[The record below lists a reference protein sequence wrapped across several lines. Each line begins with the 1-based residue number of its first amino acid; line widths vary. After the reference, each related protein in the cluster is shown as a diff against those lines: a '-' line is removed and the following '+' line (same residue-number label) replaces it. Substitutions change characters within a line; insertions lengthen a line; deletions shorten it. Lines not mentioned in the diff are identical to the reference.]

1 MKRDFVEALIMG
13 YLATYLPVF
22 DFDVSRWLVTICFAW
37 PIFILLVGTD
47 KEPVEKPN
55 RLQMIRVG
63 NNTYLYLNT
72 KHKKMKVERLA
83 GGGKKWAISRKA

>member
-37 PIFILLVGTD
+37 PIFILLVGT
-47 KEPVEKPN
+47 EPEPGDNKHP
-55 RLQMIRVG
+55 RLAMKRIG
-63 NNTYLYLNT
+63 NKTYLYYSTNNR
-72 KHKKMKVERLA
+72 KIKVERLP
-83 GGGKKWAISRKA
+83 GGGKKWTI